1 MNNDAESLNI
11 RIRDVVEYAQEHDS
25 RVSYETVLDILK
37 DKNDSV
43 SQDDLDRARR
53 EIVQKGIQITGEDEE
68 ERYSGDLSNP
78 GIFVPADVRISQI
91 PLNIYNLMER
101 LQNNEINLQPD
112 YQRKR
117 DLWTEEK
124 QSQLIESLL
133 LKIPLPTFYFDA
145 QNEDRW
151 VVIDGLQRLSAIYN
165 YLVGDPVNGLED
177 EKRKKKAFT
186 GLQYLEEFNDKTFD
200 ELPRQYVRRVKE
212 ASIVAYVVEKGTP
225 DAVVFNIFQRINTGS
240 LPLSDQEIRQA
251 LHQGHAI
258 ELTKELAES
267 EEFKMATQ
275 YKISSERLMDRE
287 YVTRYLAFTE
297 LDYEKEY
304 DNGMDDYL
312 TKALDR
318 VNRYEENELNRIR
331 GQFLQ
336 LMRDCYAIFGKYTFR
351 RYDLITHRRGPISKA
366 IFELWVICFSQ
377 LNREKLNSIKENKDR
392 LVAEFGELLKNHEFS
407 TSLNSGKIS
416 DIRKRVRSANS
427 LLGRF

>member
-1 MNNDAESLNI
+1 MNNNAESLTL
-11 RIRDVVEYAQEHDS
+11 RINDVVEYAQEHDS

-37 DKNDSV
+37 DKNDSI
-43 SQDDLDRARR
+43 SQDDLDSARK

-101 LQNNEINLQPD
+101 LKNNEINLQPD

-117 DLWTEEK
+117 DLWSEEK

-165 YLVGDPVNGLED
+165 YLVGDPMKGSED
-177 EKRKKKAFT
+177 EQRKKKAFI
-186 GLQYLEEFNDKTFD
+186 GLQYLEDFNNKTFD
-200 ELPRQYVRRVKE
+200 ELPRQYIRRVKE

-318 VNRYEENELNRIR
+318 VNRYEEKELNRIR
-331 GQFLQ
+331 EQFLQ
-336 LMRDCYAIFGKYTFR
+336 LMRDCYDIFGKYTFR

-377 LNREKLNSIKENKDR
+377 LNGEKLNSIKENKDR
-392 LVAEFGELLKNHEFS
+392 FVAEFGELLKNHEFS

-416 DIRKRVRSANS
+416 DIRKRVKSANK

>member
-336 LMRDCYAIFGKYTFR
+336 LMRDCYTIFGKYTFR